1 MSAPEPKRGDS
12 AAAMSDDGRKF
23 LLRQAPYLVALLLAL
38 GGVAYSNIARQPLTG
53 YWELLAL
60 AMAVMCVVTQW
71 DSASDRSARF
81 RLIGTQTLHWAA
93 VLVAMN
99 IMMLN
104 RVQSMLPAPA
114 LSLVLLTLLAL
125 GTFLAGVNFL
135 SVQICFL
142 GLAMALA
149 VPAIAW
155 LTQSFL
161 FLVLALLLVAGIG
174 VAVWPSVASRRFS
187 SHAKLDGQA

>member
-1 MSAPEPKRGDS
+1 MSETETTRFDS
-12 AAAMSDDGRKF
+12 ETASPSGFATF
-23 LLRQAPYLVALLLAL
+23 LRRQAPYLVALFLAL
-38 GGVAYSNIARQPLTG
+38 VGVAYTNVSHQPLTA
-53 YWELLAL
+53 YWEFLAL

-71 DSASDRSARF
+71 ENAPDRNSRV
-81 RLIGTQTLHWAA
+81 RLIGTQALHWAA

-99 IMMLN
+99 VLVLN

-142 GLAMALA
+142 GLVMLLA

-161 FLVLALLLVAGIG
+161 FLALALVLIVGVG
-174 VAVWPSVASRRFS
+174 VAIWPAIVGRRRE
-187 SHAKLDGQA
+187 